1 VSEQQPAA
9 AGQVTAEQVT
19 VVPVAAQQVTAE
31 QVTGEQVTAEQAQVF
46 ADEVGDAVR
55 YERGLAVKCLFCVL
69 LVAVILALRV
79 YFFG

>member
-1 VSEQQPAA
+1 MSERQPAA

-19 VVPVAAQQVTAE
+19 A
-31 QVTGEQVTAEQAQVF
+31 EQVTAEQA
-46 ADEVGDAVR
+46 GGAVR
-55 YERGLAVKCLFCVL
+55 WSRPGGRGRRRGRQRGLAVKCLFCVL

>member
-1 VSEQQPAA
+1 VSERQPAV

-19 VVPVAAQQVTAE
+19 GEQAAV
-31 QVTGEQVTAEQAQVF
+31 EQVTAEQAQVF

>member
-9 AGQVTAEQVT
+9 AGQVTTEQVT
-19 VVPVAAQQVTAE
+19 AGPVAAE

>member
-1 VSEQQPAA
+1 MSERQPAA

-19 VVPVAAQQVTAE
+19 AEQVTAE
-31 QVTGEQVTAEQAQVF
+31 QAAVEQVTVEQAQVF

>member
-19 VVPVAAQQVTAE
+19 VGPAAAE